1 LKAIPAQGK
10 YLSFQE
16 ITLDVTQLRRYLKAP
31 LYRNSLFL
39 IANTVFTTGLGFF
52 FWMVVARF
60 YTAYEVGVGSAIIS
74 AVYFLALLS
83 IPGLDVAIVRFLPKS
98 QKPVELINSCLTL
111 SGILALVVGGIFLAG
126 LGLWSPKLIFVRERA
141 VFTIAF
147 LVFAFGWTLSN
158 LIGSVFIAK
167 RRAEFNL
174 AKNTI
179 LSLLKIPLPILMVL
193 FFHAFGIVSSWGV
206 ATGIAVAICLFYF
219 LPRVQKSYKPVPHLN
234 LNIIKNIWKYSTG
247 NYFASILAATPSF
260 ILPIMIVNI
269 LSGEQNA
276 YFYVAWTIA
285 VIPFSIPGAASTSLF
300 AEGSHFED
308 ELGTYARRALRFA
321 LVLLIPTIILL
332 VVLGKWLLLAFGSSY
347 SSNALTLLWILGASS
362 IFVGINSVY
371 YTILLVRRRIR
382 ELLVL
387 RGLLALAVLVA
398 SAFAMRAIGIV
409 GIGYAWLGAQ
419 ALVSIYVA
427 LTIRW
432 RYRVRPV

>member
-1 LKAIPAQGK
+1 M
-10 YLSFQE
+10 
-16 ITLDVTQLRRYLKAP
+16 TLDFTRLRHYISAP

-60 YTAYEVGVGSAIIS
+60 YTPYEVGVGSAIIS
-74 AVYFLALLS
+74 AVYFLALLGTL
-83 IPGLDVAIVRFLPKS
+83 GLDVAIIRFLPKT
-98 QKPVELINSCLTL
+98 QKPVELINACLTL
-111 SGILALVVGGIFLAG
+111 TGIVSLVIGGIFLAG

-141 VFTIAF
+141 VFALAF
-147 LVFAFGWTLSN
+147 LVFTFGWTLSGV
-158 LIGSVFIAK
+158 IGSVFIAK

-193 FFHAFGIVSSWGV
+193 FFHAFGIVSSWGI
-206 ATGIAVAICLFYF
+206 ATAIAVAICLFLF
-219 LPRVQKSYKPVPHLN
+219 LPRVQGSYKPVPNLD
-234 LNIIKNIWKYSTG
+234 LNIVKKIWKYSVG

-285 VIPFSIPGAASTSLF
+285 AITFSIPGAASQSLF

-308 ELGTYARRALRFA
+308 ELSINARRSLKFA
-321 LVLLIPTIILL
+321 LVLLVPTIILL
-332 VVLGKWLLLAFGSSY
+332 VVLGKWLLLAFGASY

-371 YTILLVRRRIR
+371 YSILLVRHRIR

-387 RGLLALAVLVA
+387 RGLTTLVVLVA
-398 SAFAMRAIGIV
+398 SAFVMRAIGIV

-432 RYRVRPV
+432 RYRVRQV